1 MLIVVPASALSPLQL
16 GTSWQRARHETSLV
30 YYLVDRPRHCPI
42 TSSYEMPSTR
52 YSASPRK
59 YINSSDT
66 EPFDTPPRKR
76 LRPADDDGS
85 PSKSSSASSSPRKRQ
100 RKSRKIQSQDVE
112 LEQILRDCLVK
123 PTSHDAILR
132 LKEVPR
138 DEGSLRFLVKF
149 IMHDAKRP
157 AMHRWKQDQM
167 PLLETELYAQW
178 LEGLDDSVSAIE
190 IALCAK
196 VPGTRKRVK
205 GLGRASYHLLY
216 NVIDEFIDEV
226 NAHHD
231 GFSLPSPEDN
241 LYPPTMTLAEEAND
255 PSTDDRSEEAVRQ
268 AEVCLKKF
276 DRVMA
281 DAVRR
286 YKVECGRSNPS
297 LASRISDMEYSLARG
312 CCLLCEQTGFGSNE
326 SDMGFSLM
334 QETREVMTHWKSE
347 YDNCEDQLVDSD

>member
-1 MLIVVPASALSPLQL
+1 
-16 GTSWQRARHETSLV
+16 
-30 YYLVDRPRHCPI
+30 
-42 TSSYEMPSTR
+42 MPSTR

-76 LRPADDDGS
+76 LRPADNDEGAS
-85 PSKSSSASSSPRKRQ
+85 QSSSPSSSPRKRQ
-100 RKSRKIQSQDVE
+100 RKSRKPQSTDVE

-123 PTSHDAILR
+123 PTSHDAVLR
-132 LKEVPR
+132 LKE
-138 DEGSLRFLVKF
+138 FLEF
-149 IMHDAKRP
+149 IMHEAKRP
-157 AMHRWKQDQM
+157 AMDRWKQDEK

-178 LEGLDDSVSAIE
+178 LEGLDNVMSAIE
-190 IALCAK
+190 IALSAK

-231 GFSLPSPEDN
+231 GFSLSSPEDN

-286 YKVECGRSNPS
+286 YKVECGRSNAS

-334 QETREVMTHWKSE
+334 QETQEVMTHWKSE